1 MKLQQYLQSYDF
13 DEILPAVNEM
23 FPGTAKFRNE
33 LQQAYDIMVQMCPVE
48 NGKAIRYKLIK
59 AGTADQ
65 YYYGAE
71 DSCFQTTWESAL
83 GKRVSRDKGVD
94 LSDLEIVANCL
105 VNLCLQGRGP
115 REFEPARQR
124 LLRG

>member
-1 MKLQQYLQSYDF
+1 MKLQQYLQAFDF

-33 LQQAYDIMVQMCPVE
+33 LQQAYDIMLQMRPAE
-48 NGKAIRYKLIK
+48 SGKAIRYKMIP
-59 AGTADQ
+59 AGRDNE

-71 DSCFQTTWESAL
+71 DSCFQTTWEAAL

-105 VNLCLQGRGP
+105 ANLCLQGRGP
-115 REFEPARQR
+115 KEFEPARQR
-124 LLRG
+124 MLKG